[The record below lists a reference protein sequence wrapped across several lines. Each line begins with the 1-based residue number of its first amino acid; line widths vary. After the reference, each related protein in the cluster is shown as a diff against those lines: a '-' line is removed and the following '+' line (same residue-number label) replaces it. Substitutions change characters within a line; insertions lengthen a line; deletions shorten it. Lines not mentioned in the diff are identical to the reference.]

1 MEGSDDARSPMTMT
15 LTWLDVFRKLDQ
27 WEVVEK
33 LSALN
38 SKTNSVSTNSTGFV
52 HLCSPEVAHLMVNTH
67 GVIRLFHHFH
77 HDADD
82 GLNDGTNA
90 LWALMGAG
98 GFAAAMAVDTKQ
110 VVERHIGTPFDWSR
124 MLSWNSTSDVLAA
137 INESLTTRAQVSG
150 VSTGATREAE
160 PAGTLPTA
168 TRGRPKKGS
177 GTKHRAKPS
186 KPVEASEDDTDD
198 VTVVGFTMKPTVPVP
213 AFIAAAIMDTYV
225 TAPEEL
231 ALLIVNAIKQRA
243 SEDPDPSRAT
253 IRAEAASYIP
263 RWVLSVAVNSRRTR
277 DRQSGVAAS
286 NAYSKRSDEWAKS
299 LHLKHLAVRARS
311 LIRTDDHA
319 STPGRTEDAIRN
331 LSTLLERQ
339 AANAATSSPKRRRQA
354 LTLPPS
360 TKRMVLF
367 VSERDADRMIRSRPV
382 QSFSDILTLSNVAYV
397 QNHIHHF
404 LRNTKGRDAF
414 IPMGFC
420 AAIRTASFTAD
431 TPDRPGAFS
440 LFCCGPQTFAR
451 AAAIGRE
458 ASDHA
463 STLVQMQ
470 LKTTDT
476 TTGFSEKDIKSM
488 TKLNFTVPKD
498 FHELARLIENMSG
511 VLELLFRSQF
521 PAHTHVGRV
530 EPFPDQGG
538 RLHTGDAPPASAR

>member
-1 MEGSDDARSPMTMT
+1 
-15 LTWLDVFRKLDQ
+15 
-27 WEVVEK
+27 
-33 LSALN
+33 
-38 SKTNSVSTNSTGFV
+38 
-52 HLCSPEVAHLMVNTH
+52 MVNTH

-110 VVERHIGTPFDWSR
+110 ASAPEPRH
-124 MLSWNSTSDVLAA
+124 
-137 INESLTTRAQVSG
+137 
-150 VSTGATREAE
+150 EAE

-263 RWVLSVAVNSRRTR
+263 RWVLSVAVNSRRTLGPTKR
-277 DRQSGVAAS
+277 GGGIKRIP
-286 NAYSKRSDEWAKS
+286 KRSDEWAKS

-339 AANAATSSPKRRRQA
+339 AANAATSSPQTSK
-354 LTLPPS
+354 TGFDSFPPS

-420 AAIRTASFTAD
+420 AAIRVS
-431 TPDRPGAFS
+431 
-440 LFCCGPQTFAR
+440 
-451 AAAIGRE
+451 
-458 ASDHA
+458 A
-463 STLVQMQ
+463 STLSV
-470 LKTTDT
+470 
-476 TTGFSEKDIKSM
+476 
-488 TKLNFTVPKD
+488 
-498 FHELARLIENMSG
+498 
-511 VLELLFRSQF
+511 
-521 PAHTHVGRV
+521 
-530 EPFPDQGG
+530 
-538 RLHTGDAPPASAR
+538 